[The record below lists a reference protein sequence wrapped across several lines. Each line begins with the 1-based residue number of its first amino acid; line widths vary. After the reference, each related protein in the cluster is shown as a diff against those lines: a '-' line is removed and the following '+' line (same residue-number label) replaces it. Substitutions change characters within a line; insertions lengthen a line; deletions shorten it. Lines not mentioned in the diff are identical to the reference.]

1 MFFPINNVH
10 PLAVSVIEVG
20 EEGYNDTFVQC
31 QTVGNQ
37 QSEEKA
43 NTCNSFF
50 FFLEILFF
58 KKS

>member
-1 MFFPINNVH
+1 MFFPINNVP
-10 PLAVSVIEVG
+10 PLAISVIEVG
-20 EEGYNDTFVQC
+20 EKGYNDTFVQC
-31 QTVGNQ
+31 QTAGNQ

-50 FFLEILFF
+50 FFRNPVF